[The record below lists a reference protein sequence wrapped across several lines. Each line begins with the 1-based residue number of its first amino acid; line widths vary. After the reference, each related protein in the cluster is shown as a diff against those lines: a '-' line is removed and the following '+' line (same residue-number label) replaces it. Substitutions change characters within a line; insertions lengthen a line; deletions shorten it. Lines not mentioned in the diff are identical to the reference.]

1 MVESEKIALIA
12 SNYLPQFLWIAT
24 GGKNGCFNNKAL
36 SVLRNRDVVLFPDLR
51 ATATLQEK
59 LSPMNALG
67 IRASLFDFLE
77 QQATQEDKAKGL
89 DIADYLLRIK
99 PTEARLQA
107 MIKRNPAIQS
117 LIDAFKL
124 VLVDEPQPRFRP
136 PKRQRG
142 FRL

>member
-1 MVESEKIALIA
+1 MLTESYLFQNITLPRKLQKSTILTSLSQCFFGEHLLQEDKTKHIALVESEKIALIA

-67 IRASLFDFLE
+67 IRASLFDFL
-77 QQATQEDKAKGL
+77 
-89 DIADYLLRIK
+89 
-99 PTEARLQA
+99 
-107 MIKRNPAIQS
+107 
-117 LIDAFKL
+117 
-124 VLVDEPQPRFRP
+124 
-136 PKRQRG
+136 
-142 FRL
+142 